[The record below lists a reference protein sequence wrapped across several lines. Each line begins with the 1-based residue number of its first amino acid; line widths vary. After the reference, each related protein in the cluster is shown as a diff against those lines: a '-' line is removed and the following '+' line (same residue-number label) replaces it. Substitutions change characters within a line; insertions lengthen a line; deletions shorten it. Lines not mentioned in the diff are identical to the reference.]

1 MSGNR
6 HRLRELEGL
15 RALVT
20 TGTTVGAAQRL
31 GISQSAVSRSLSQL
45 EERLGDRW
53 MDRCPSSLLFALQ
66 DPILNFYQDRY
77 HIETINQI
85 PI

>member
-6 HRLRELEGL
+6 HRLRELEAL
-15 RALVT
+15 RALAT

-45 EERLGDRW
+45 EERLGR
-53 MDRCPSSLLFALQ
+53 SLFVRASGRIY
-66 DPILNFYQDRY
+66 P
-77 HIETINQI
+77 T
-85 PI
+85 P